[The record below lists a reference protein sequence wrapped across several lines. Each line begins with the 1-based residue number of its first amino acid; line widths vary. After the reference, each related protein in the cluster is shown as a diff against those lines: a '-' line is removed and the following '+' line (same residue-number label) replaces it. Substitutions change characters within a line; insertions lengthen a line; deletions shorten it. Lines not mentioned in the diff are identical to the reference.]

1 MACANPDL
9 HYILLDLES
18 GKKKIVWSL
27 YPFPSLPQLPNRNE
41 FPEDYFSEV
50 DVLKAE
56 LIGHRI
62 LDRKNHVW
70 QVSDIVELPCGHC
83 ELCQKARSRDWILR
97 IEKALEAFRNN
108 HKVTFSYF
116 VTWTYEDQ
124 FLPLSPTS
132 GMPTL
137 DKQTFR
143 HMFNTIK
150 NTEEITS
157 QDFQYYAVGE
167 YGDLSARP
175 HYHGIVFSSKPIDWK
190 HYWLFGNIQV
200 GDVQPESIGY
210 VTRYVDKKLGSYLKK
225 SDYELLGIEPIFSI
239 MTKGLGKDFILG
251 RIEKYKDNPAL
262 LNSIVGMNGQKFSL
276 PKYGKKKLDPIV
288 KLDLKKYNQTS
299 QSSSRSILPKEKSV
313 KSADNALLEK
323 VKQQKKALK
332 RNLD

>member
-1 MACANPDL
+1 MACANPEL
-9 HYILLDLES
+9 HYILLDLET

-41 FPEDYFSEV
+41 YPEDYFSEV
-50 DVLKAE
+50 DILKAE

-70 QVSDIVELPCGHC
+70 QISDIVELPCGHC
-83 ELCQKARSRDWILR
+83 ELCQKSRSRDWIIR
-97 IEKALEAFRNN
+97 IEKALEAFKNN
-108 HKVTFSYF
+108 HKVTYSYF

-150 NTEEITS
+150 NTEELTAE
-157 QDFQYYAVGE
+157 DFQYYAVGE
-167 YGDLSARP
+167 YGDLSCRP
-175 HYHGIVFSSKPIDWK
+175 HYHGIVFTSKSIDWQ
-190 HYWLFGNIQV
+190 HYWTYGNIQV

-210 VTRYVDKKLGSYLKK
+210 VTRYVDKKLGSYIKK

-239 MTKGLGKDFILG
+239 MTKGLGKDFILD

-262 LNSIVGMNGQKFSL
+262 LNSIVGQNGQKFNL
-276 PKYGKKKLDPIV
+276 PKYGKKKLDFLV
-288 KLDLKKYNQTS
+288 KLQLKKYNQAS
-299 QSSSRSILPKEKSV
+299 QSVTRSILPKEKSV
-313 KSADNALLEK
+313 SSADSALLEK
-323 VKQQKKALK
+323 VKQAKKALK

>member
-1 MACANPDL
+1 MACANPEL
-9 HYILLDLES
+9 HYILLDLETS
-18 GKKKIVWSL
+18 KKKIVWSL

-41 FPEDYFSEV
+41 CPDDYFSEV

-83 ELCQKARSRDWILR
+83 ELCQKSRSRDWILR
-97 IEKALEAFRNN
+97 IEKAFEAFKNN
-108 HKVTFSYF
+108 HKNTFSYF

-124 FLPLSPTS
+124 FLPLSPTT

-175 HYHGIVFSSKPIDWK
+175 HYHGIVFSSKSIDWK
-190 HYWLFGNIQV
+190 HYWSYGNIQV

-239 MTKGLGKDFILG
+239 MTKGLGKDFIID

-262 LNSIVGMNGQKFSL
+262 LNSIVGQNGQKFNL
-276 PKYGKKKLDPIV
+276 PKYGKKKLDSFV
-288 KLDLKKYNQTS
+288 KSQLMKYNQAS
-299 QSSSRSILPKEKSV
+299 QSVTRSILPKEKSV

>member
-1 MACANPDL
+1 MACANPEL
-9 HYILLDLES
+9 HYILLDLET

-27 YPFPSLPQLPNRNE
+27 YSFPSLPQLPTRNE
-41 FPEDYFSEV
+41 FPEDYFPVV
-50 DVLKAE
+50 DQLKAD
-56 LIGHRI
+56 LIGHRL

-70 QVSDIVELPCGHC
+70 QVFDIAELPCGHC

-97 IEKALEAFRNN
+97 IEKALEAFRQN
-108 HKVTFSYF
+108 HRQSFSYF
-116 VTWTYEDQ
+116 ITWTYDDDH
-124 FLPLSPTS
+124 LPHSPTT

-150 NTEEITS
+150 NTEDLTAF
-157 QDFQYYAVGE
+157 DFQYYAVGE

-175 HYHGIVFSSKPIDWK
+175 HYHGIVFTAKSIDWK
-190 HYWLFGNIQV
+190 HYWTYGNLQI

-210 VTRYVDKKLGSYLKK
+210 VTRYVDKKLGSYMKK
-225 SDYELLGIEPIFSI
+225 DDYDLLGIEPIFSI
-239 MTKGLGKDFILG
+239 MTKGLGKEFILD

-262 LNSIVGMNGQKFSL
+262 LNSIVGQNGQKFSL
-276 PKYGKKKLDPIV
+276 PKYGKKKLDLLV
-288 KLDLKKYNQTS
+288 KLDLKKYNQNS
-299 QSSSRSILPKEKSV
+299 QSVTRSILPKEKFV

-323 VKQQKKALK
+323 VKQQKKVLK

>member
-1 MACANPDL
+1 MACANPEL

-27 YPFPSLPQLPNRNE
+27 YPFPSLPQLPTRNE
-41 FPEDYFSEV
+41 MPEDYFSEV
-50 DVLKAE
+50 DILKSE

-83 ELCQKARSRDWILR
+83 ELCQKSRSRDWIIR
-97 IEKALEAFRNN
+97 IEKAFEAFKNN
-108 HKVTFSYF
+108 HKNTFSYF
-116 VTWTYEDQ
+116 VTWTYADE

-132 GMPTL
+132 RMPTL

-150 NTEEITS
+150 NTEELTAV
-157 QDFQYYAVGE
+157 DFQYYAVGE

-175 HYHGIVFSSKPIDWK
+175 HYHGIVFTSKPIDWQ
-190 HYWLFGNIQV
+190 HYWQFGNIQV

-210 VTRYVDKKLGSYLKK
+210 VTRYVDKKLGSYIKK
-225 SDYELLGIEPIFSI
+225 EDYDLLGIEPIFSI
-239 MTKGLGKDFILG
+239 MTKGLGKDFILD
-251 RIEKYKDNPAL
+251 RIEKYKDNPSL
-262 LNSIVGMNGQKFSL
+262 LNTIVGQNGQKFSL
-276 PKYGKKKLDPIV
+276 PKYGKKKLDPLV
-288 KLDLKKYNQTS
+288 KFNLKNYNDSTS
-299 QSSSRSILPKEKSV
+299 SVSRSLLPKEKPV
-313 KSADNALLEK
+313 KSSDTALLEK
-323 VKQQKKALK
+323 VKAQKKALK

>member
-1 MACANPDL
+1 MACANPEL
-9 HYILLDLES
+9 HYILLDLET

-41 FPEDYFSEV
+41 YPEDYFSEV
-50 DVLKAE
+50 DILKAE

-70 QVSDIVELPCGHC
+70 QISDIVELPCGHC
-83 ELCQKARSRDWILR
+83 ELCQKSRSRDWIIR
-97 IEKALEAFRNN
+97 IEKALEAFKNN
-108 HKVTFSYF
+108 HKVTYSYF

-150 NTEEITS
+150 NTEELTAE
-157 QDFQYYAVGE
+157 DFQYYAVGE
-167 YGDLSARP
+167 YGDLSCRP
-175 HYHGIVFSSKPIDWK
+175 HYHGIVFTSKSIDWQ
-190 HYWLFGNIQV
+190 HYWTYGNIQV

-210 VTRYVDKKLGSYLKK
+210 VTRYVDKKLGSYIKK

-239 MTKGLGKDFILG
+239 MTKGLGKDFILD

-262 LNSIVGMNGQKFSL
+262 LNSIVGQNGQKFNL
-276 PKYGKKKLDPIV
+276 PKYGKKKLDFFV
-288 KLDLKKYNQTS
+288 KLQLKKYNQAS
-299 QSSSRSILPKEKSV
+299 QSVTRSILPKEKSV
-313 KSADNALLEK
+313 SSADSALLEK
-323 VKQQKKALK
+323 VKQAKKALK

>member
-1 MACANPDL
+1 MACANPEL
-9 HYILLDLES
+9 HYILLDLETQ
-18 GKKKIVWSL
+18 KKKIVWSL
-27 YPFPSLPQLPNRNE
+27 YPYPSLPQLPNRNE
-41 FPEDYFSEV
+41 CPDDYFSEV
-50 DVLKAE
+50 DILKAE

-70 QVSDIVELPCGHC
+70 QVSDLVELPCGHC
-83 ELCQKARSRDWILR
+83 ELCQKSRSRDWILR
-97 IEKALEAFRNN
+97 IEKAFEAFKNN
-108 HKVTFSYF
+108 HKNTFSYF

-190 HYWLFGNIQV
+190 HYWSYGNIQV

-210 VTRYVDKKLGSYLKK
+210 VTRYVDKKLGSYIKK

-239 MTKGLGKDFILG
+239 MTKGLGKDFILD

-262 LNSIVGMNGQKFSL
+262 LNSIVGQNGQKFNL
-276 PKYGKKKLDPIV
+276 PKYGKKKLDSLV
-288 KLDLKKYNQTS
+288 KSQLKMYNQAS
-299 QSSSRSILPKEKSV
+299 QSVTRSILPKEKSV
-313 KSADNALLEK
+313 HSADSALLEK

>member
-1 MACANPDL
+1 MACANPEL

-27 YPFPSLPQLPNRNE
+27 YPFPSLPQLPTRNE

-83 ELCQKARSRDWILR
+83 ELCQKARSRDWIIR
-97 IEKALEAFRNN
+97 IEKAFDAFKQNHRN
-108 HKVTFSYF
+108 TFSYF
-116 VTWTYEDQ
+116 ITWTYSDE

-175 HYHGIVFSSKPIDWK
+175 HYHGIVFTSKPIDWK
-190 HYWLFGNIQV
+190 HYWPYGNIQV

-210 VTRYVDKKLGSYLKK
+210 VTRYVDKKLGSYIKK

-239 MTKGLGKDFILG
+239 MTKGLGKDFILE

-262 LNSIVGMNGQKFSL
+262 LNSIVGQNGQKFNL
-276 PKYGKKKLDPIV
+276 PKYGKKKLDSIV
-288 KLDLKKYNQTS
+288 KSQLKKYDQAS
-299 QSSSRSILPKEKSV
+299 QSVTRSILPKEKSV

>member
-1 MACANPDL
+1 MACANPEL

-27 YPFPSLPQLPNRNE
+27 YPFPSLPQLPTRNE

-83 ELCQKARSRDWILR
+83 ELCQKARSRDWIIR
-97 IEKALEAFRNN
+97 IEKAFDAFKQNHRN
-108 HKVTFSYF
+108 TFSYF
-116 VTWTYEDQ
+116 ITWTYSDE

-175 HYHGIVFSSKPIDWK
+175 HYHGIVFSCKPIDWK
-190 HYWLFGNIQV
+190 HYWLYGNIQV

-210 VTRYVDKKLGSYLKK
+210 VTRYVDKKLGSYIKK

-239 MTKGLGKDFILG
+239 MTKGLGKDFILE

-262 LNSIVGMNGQKFSL
+262 LNSIVGQNGQKFNL
-276 PKYGKKKLDPIV
+276 PKYGKKKLDSIL
-288 KLDLKKYNQTS
+288 KSQLKKYNQAS
-299 QSSSRSILPKEKSV
+299 QSVTRSILPKEKSV
-313 KSADNALLEK
+313 RSADFALLEK

>member
-1 MACANPDL
+1 MACANPEL
-9 HYILLDLES
+9 HYILLDLETQ
-18 GKKKIVWSL
+18 KKKIVWSL

-41 FPEDYFSEV
+41 YPEHYFSEV
-50 DVLKAE
+50 DILKAE
-56 LIGHRI
+56 LVGHRI

-83 ELCQKARSRDWILR
+83 ELCQKSRSRDWILR
-97 IEKALEAFRNN
+97 IEKALEAFKQN
-108 HKVTFSYF
+108 HKVTYSYF

-175 HYHGIVFSSKPIDWK
+175 HYHGIVFCSKPIDWK
-190 HYWLFGNIQV
+190 HYWPYGNIQV

-210 VTRYVDKKLGSYLKK
+210 VTRYVDKKLGSYIKK

-239 MTKGLGKDFILG
+239 MTKGLGKDFIFD
-251 RIEKYKDNPAL
+251 RIQKYKDNPAL
-262 LNSIVGMNGQKFSL
+262 LNSIVGQNGQKFNL
-276 PKYGKKKLDPIV
+276 PKYGKKKLDSLV
-288 KLDLKKYNQTS
+288 KSQLKKYNQAI
-299 QSSSRSILPKEKSV
+299 QSVTRSILPKEKSV
-313 KSADNALLEK
+313 RSADSALLEK